1 MRLLNHQTPMKT
13 KRTPEK
19 DVITYTMV
27 QTMLDCYSHSQH
39 DRQMMESV
47 AREAGLLP
55 LSDRDRAV
63 LLDHIG
69 EERLAK
75 FIDAT
80 TR

>member
-1 MRLLNHQTPMKT
+1 MRLPNYQKPMKT

-27 QTMLDCYSHSQH
+27 QTMLDCYTHCQD

-55 LSDRDRAV
+55 LSDHDRAV
-63 LLDHIG
+63 LLEHIG
-69 EERLAK
+69 EDRLAK
-75 FIDAT
+75 FINAT